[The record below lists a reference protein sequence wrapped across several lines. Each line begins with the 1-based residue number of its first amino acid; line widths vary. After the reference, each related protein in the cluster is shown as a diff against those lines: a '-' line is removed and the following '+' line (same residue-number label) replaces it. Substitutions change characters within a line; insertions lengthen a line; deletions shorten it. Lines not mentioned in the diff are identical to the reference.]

1 MELFDVQTGFG
12 GVEPGCRVATGVE
25 EWLAEMSRL
34 RIARALARI
43 APDTLESDV
52 PRANER
58 LRTAVA
64 PYPQLVPCPIAM
76 PNTGGDWQSE
86 SRQAD
91 EALGAGAGAVC
102 IRPVRDGWRME
113 SWCCERLFAELQAR
127 RLPVFCQESQVA
139 ADKVA
144 WLAQHFPDLPV
155 IFAELEYRAQRV
167 YLPLLEK
174 FPNIF
179 LSIGSNYTVFRGIE
193 QIVGR
198 VGAERLLFG
207 TGYPQAEPMCAVTQW
222 AYADV
227 NAEARAAIAAGN
239 MQRLLEGIR
248 R

>member
-1 MELFDVQTGFG
+1 LFDVQTGFG

-34 RIARALARI
+34 RISRALARI

-64 PYPQLVPCPIAM
+64 PYQGPGRDAPARRDRGVGLMDVVKV
-76 PNTGGDWQSE
+76 
-86 SRQAD
+86 
-91 EALGAGAGAVC
+91 ALGAGAGAVC